1 MSTATSRETTR
12 FCIAVYILGALLID
26 ASYQLHMSIGGTGVA
41 PIELA
46 STLFFFAL
54 WAPLAPVIVRLAW
67 RFAPRRGR
75 RLRALEVHFFAALAF
90 SFLTL
95 FLHKLVF
102 CPHDCYLPCVTF
114 YQWNAALTRWFALDY
129 FVYGAAVAGIWML
142 DAVEL
147 ARQREL
153 HASLV
158 ERELASAELRVV
170 STQANPEGLIGVFG
184 WLSEHVGSDPA
195 RAERMI
201 TALADFLRLMVRA
214 IGAAELTVADDLDL
228 LRAWL
233 EVESVRSGAPVA
245 LETTLDER
253 IRSMPIVSPILQPL
267 VAGAGQVAARVL
279 AITWDG
285 IELVVNGDGRELG
298 RSRIDALQAGA
309 AA

>member
-1 MSTATSRETTR
+1 MSTAISRETTR
-12 FCIAVYILGALLID
+12 FCVAVYILGALLID
-26 ASYQLHMSIGGTGVA
+26 ASYQLHMSLGGTGVA

-54 WAPLAPVIVRLAW
+54 WAPLAPVIVRLAR

-75 RLRALEVHFFAALAF
+75 RLRALEVHFFAAIAF
-90 SFLTL
+90 SFVTL
-95 FLHKLVF
+95 FAHKLVF

-114 YQWNAALTRWFALDY
+114 YQWNAALVRWFALDF
-129 FVYGAAVAGIWML
+129 FVYGAAVSGIWVL
-142 DAVEL
+142 DAVES

-153 HASLV
+153 HASLL
-158 ERELASAELRVV
+158 ERELASAELRLV

-214 IGAAELTVADDLDL
+214 IGATELTVADDLDL

-233 EVESVRSGAPVA
+233 EVEGVRSGAPAA
-245 LETTLDER
+245 LETTVDTR
-253 IRSMPIVSPILQPL
+253 IQATPIVSPMLQPL
-267 VAGAGQVAARVL
+267 VARAGQVAARLIGV
-279 AITWDG
+279 TCDG
-285 IELVVNGDGRELG
+285 VELVVSGDGRELG
-298 RSRIDALQAGA
+298 RACLDVLPAGGA
-309 AA
+309 A